1 MKIESQVLM
10 VNISTKVEFEKAGIS
25 LNVIHQ
31 VVVYEGD
38 KGEILNDF
46 ELMDYDDV
54 TYLGMPVEGY
64 KGVDKLRTQL
74 KGWGIDF
81 DEMIEKKVEEID
93 FSATINKL
101 KEKFKI
107 IIS

>member
-81 DEMIEKKVEEID
+81 DEMIEKK
-93 FSATINKL
+93 
-101 KEKFKI
+101 
-107 IIS
+107 

>member
-1 MKIESQVLM
+1 MEIERQTLL

-38 KGEILNDF
+38 EGEILNDF

-64 KGVDKLRTQL
+64 TGVKKLRTQL
-74 KGWGIDF
+74 KEWGVDF
-81 DEMIEKKVEEID
+81 DEMVSKEVEKID
-93 FSATINKL
+93 FSEIIDEL
-101 KEKFKI
+101 KEKFKR